1 MPNYPLD
8 FLIYSVGKHPK
19 YFLKLVAKYD
29 GVLNPTMVL
38 TSATVYRPSFSS
50 LAASLKRI
58 LRMKSMVDSPVIAF
72 NFRCR
77 LERLMFISL
86 ANSSVENSMLSMF
99 FSTIAI
105 ARFNKASS
113 IALNVIFSGST
124 SSDLAYF
131 SSIRLRVRIMFCI
144 LVVRMASEK
153 GLGI

>member
-77 LERLMFISL
+77 G
-86 ANSSVENSMLSMF
+86 
-99 FSTIAI
+99 
-105 ARFNKASS
+105 
-113 IALNVIFSGST
+113 IALVAHKPEAAPEEAAPG
-124 SSDLAYF
+124 A
-131 SSIRLRVRIMFCI
+131 
-144 LVVRMASEK
+144 
-153 GLGI
+153 